1 MSESR
6 ERGEREPA
14 AEVPSVVAKDLEV
27 VTKRLAMAFAV
38 YVALGILAFTTLPDP
53 RFRFGTLAI
62 LAMFAVK
69 TWVRRKDFMHPD
81 GESGSE

>member
-1 MSESR
+1 M
-6 ERGEREPA
+6 GEG
-14 AEVPSVVAKDLEV
+14 SV
-27 VTKRLAMAFAV
+27 VTKRLAVAFAA
-38 YVALGILAFTTLPDP
+38 YIALGILAFTTLPDP

-81 GESGSE
+81 GESVSE